1 MVAVG
6 HVLPNG
12 PARAYRPVTMS
23 DRNTPSVST
32 VGTRLE
38 DLTPGARVRGVVVDV
53 PVTVIDVAALDRA
66 EDGRGQGTVVSER
79 GEAWLHGA
87 SSRRPSVRP
96 VRRQPGRAA
105 GVHPVRAGGAV
116 AGVAQERAEALHLA
130 GLYVRRV
137 RLVVLEALALQHATR
152 TGPAG
157 LPGLLAEPT
166 DRERAGARALTPE
179 LFDRLPRYEGHLSR
193 ELDRSLARYRR
204 LQDERQARESARAG
218 AGRPG
223 PLRARLTPWSGSVG
237 DTGPGQQA
245 APSYWPGNPRE
256 LGEIVVGAGAVTAG
270 LSVRPRTLFRAP
282 AVGRAFLPGLPV
294 RMTLSDAVYV
304 PQQPS
309 ALAPALRSPGRPLG
323 R

>member
-1 MVAVG
+1 MSRLSVRASRISR
-6 HVLPNG
+6 
-12 PARAYRPVTMS
+12 PAPVS
-23 DRNTPSVST
+23 
-32 VGTRLE
+32 
-38 DLTPGARVRGVVVDV
+38 A
-53 PVTVIDVAALDRA
+53 
-66 EDGRGQGTVVSER
+66 
-79 GEAWLHGA
+79 A
-87 SSRRPSVRP
+87 SSWTCLSPSSTSQHSTGPRTGAGKARSSQNAVKHGFTGRLLVGLQYGP
-96 VRRQPGRAA
+96 FADNPAELQEFIQSVLEELQPGS
-105 GVHPVRAGGAV
+105 
-116 AGVAQERAEALHLA
+116 AQERAEALHLA
-130 GLYVRRV
+130 GLYVRRA